1 MVKPPEIIKI
11 KQTRRVKEK
20 RVNGHLNTNI
30 LTKILHRLFTSHKS
44 VQSWYQSKKGLCIP
58 PPLAVGPSGPCAPGD
73 RSFCRSLVKSSE
85 WLGRVARFGQDSIG
99 PAGLGPGRGLAT
111 G

>member
-58 PPLAVGPSGPCAPGD
+58 PASGSWALGSLCPRGQKLLQEPC
-73 RSFCRSLVKSSE
+73 
-85 WLGRVARFGQDSIG
+85 
-99 PAGLGPGRGLAT
+99 
-111 G
+111 